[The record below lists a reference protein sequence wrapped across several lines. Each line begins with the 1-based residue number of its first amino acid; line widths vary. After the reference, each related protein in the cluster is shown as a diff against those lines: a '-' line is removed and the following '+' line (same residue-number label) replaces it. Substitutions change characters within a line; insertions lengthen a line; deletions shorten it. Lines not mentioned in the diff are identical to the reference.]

1 MRFLGR
7 AVLLGLL
14 TCGCDA
20 ASSSR
25 PAESVAERL
34 APPRPAATG
43 HSSLSGRVVW
53 SSSPPQVAAVQS
65 MRAGPDGAP
74 VFTFHPAPNVPA
86 VAADGG
92 VGNAVVFLRG
102 VVDTGECHWP
112 PVTVELHDQ
121 RPMIRQGDG
130 PPGNLGF
137 VRVGDSITIVSRQ
150 PIYHALRARGAAFW
164 TLTLPD
170 ADRPRTWRLDQP
182 GVVELSSGVNYYWMR
197 SYLWVCDHPHYTPT
211 APDGRWTLAGVPAGE
226 YDLVTWL
233 PNWHTLRQERDPESG
248 QIARYVFRPALEV
261 SRRVVVRENESV
273 AVGDVRINP

>member
-7 AVLLGLL
+7 AALLGLL

-20 ASSSR
+20 ASPSR
-25 PAESVAERL
+25 PAESVVERL
-34 APPRPAATG
+34 APRAPATKNR
-43 HSSLSGRVVW
+43 SSLSGRVVW
-53 SSSPPQVAAVQS
+53 SGSPPQVAAVQS

-74 VFTFHPAPNVPA
+74 VFAFHPAPNVPA
-86 VAADGG
+86 VAPDGG
-92 VGNAVVFLRG
+92 VGGAVVFLRG
-102 VVDTGECHWP
+102 AADAAESRWP
-112 PVTVELHDQ
+112 PVAVELHDQ

-130 PPGNLGF
+130 PAGNLGF

-150 PIYHALRARGAAFW
+150 PIFHSLRARGAAFW

-197 SYLWVCDHPHYTPT
+197 AYLWVCEHPYYTPS
-211 APDGRWTLAGVPAGE
+211 AADGRWTLGGVPAGE

-233 PNWHTLRQERDPESG
+233 PNWHARRQERDPESG
-248 QIARYVFRPALEV
+248 QIVRYVFRQALEV
-261 SRRVVVRENESV
+261 SRRVVVRESDVTN
-273 AVGDVRINP
+273 VGDVRINP